1 MKAKFLIRKLANYVT
16 ANNHARVHAARVM
29 LLHGYSMQQAQVGV
43 DAVYA
48 SSAEELCEMEPRSK
62 TSSSGTINLAQQKV
76 RHLVCLYLRNLE
88 QRPVLTKA
96 ITR

>member
-1 MKAKFLIRKLANYVT
+1 MKANFLLRKLVNYVT
-16 ANNHARVHAARVM
+16 ANNCPVQECSRCNVASW
-29 LLHGYSMQQAQVGV
+29 YSMQQAQVGV

-62 TSSSGTINLAQQKV
+62 TSSSGTINSAQQKV

-88 QRPVLTKA
+88 QRPILTKA